1 MKRMKKILALLL
13 AAVMVM
19 GMCMTA
25 FAEDGDDSTTGNTEG
40 TEGTGNTGNTTEP
53 EKPAFSKPTA
63 DDKSKASV
71 VNINQAGVTV
81 TAYQVVKANYN
92 DKGFTGYSWVEGTDY
107 NGKRELFVETT
118 TDQGTTRT
126 LNIDEDAIVYLA
138 GKAKEKDS
146 EGKGILGDG
155 VPMTQVG
162 ETTTYSA
169 ELAAGSYVV
178 LVTGSNDIIY
188 NPMLVGVYYTTTGS
202 GDSNSLVTEELD
214 ATTAWDLLA
223 QDGFVK
229 SSEPGIEKKIVG
241 SGSNNDHG
249 DDVAIGDTVSF
260 RIDTKMPSYSDQYTD
275 PKFNVSDEISK
286 GLTYVADTLKIYVKT
301 VVDGKENL
309 TPMANSAWSFATDKE
324 FSAGT
329 REFKV
334 VFATDYIKA
343 NQGTDIVITYQ
354 ATLNDKA
361 GINFDPNTNK
371 ATLEYSN
378 NPDPNE
384 ELKTKDDTTYHY
396 TFGIDAKLYG
406 QGSEEWNK
414 FTEEL
419 LKTGET
425 VKVDLGNGTIVE
437 QPKLLPG
444 AEFTLTRADG
454 KTYTTVSDEKGYLSF
469 TGLDAG
475 TYTLQET
482 KAPEGYSLN
491 NAEIPVEI
499 EALYNEDGTLQSYSI
514 KVDGKK
520 TSTYTA
526 TYDATTKK
534 VTNIDCT
541 PEHENDWSD
550 VSDTHEIKNTKLAQL
565 PSTGGIG
572 TTIFTIGGCAIM
584 IIAAGLFFATRRKTD
599 K

>member
-1 MKRMKKILALLL
+1 MKKMKKIFAMLL
-13 AAVMVM
+13 AVVMVM
-19 GMCMTA
+19 GMSLTA
-25 FAEDGDDSTTGNTEG
+25 FAEEGDTTTGQENPP
-40 TEGTGNTGNTTEP
+40 TTT
-53 EKPAFSKPTA
+53 ASKPSNGDA
-63 DDKSKASV
+63 LKASV
-71 VNINQAGVTV
+71 TNIKQAGVTV

-92 DKGFTGYSWVEGTDY
+92 DKGFTGYSWVDGTGY
-107 NGKRELFVETT
+107 NEDATKRDLFVDTVTAE
-118 TDQGTTRT
+118 GTTRT
-126 LNIDEDAIVYLA
+126 LNINEEAIVYLA
-138 GKAKEKDS
+138 GLAKAGEL
-146 EGKGILGDG
+146 GAGITMELQAG
-155 VPMTQVG
+155 
-162 ETTTYSA
+162 TTTYSK

-202 GDSNSLVTEELD
+202 GDSNSLVTDALD
-214 ATTAWDLLA
+214 ATSSWTLLA

-229 SSEPGIEKKIVG
+229 SSEPDIEKKIEG

-260 RIDTKMPSYSDQYTD
+260 RIDTQMPSYSDQYTA
-275 PKFNVSDEISK
+275 PQFNISDEISE
-286 GLTYVADTLKIYVKT
+286 GLTYVADTLHVYVKT
-301 VVDGKENL
+301 MGIDDATGEEKEVL
-309 TPMANSAWSFATDKE
+309 TELEKGTDTWDFDTDKE
-324 FSAGT
+324 FSADK
-329 REFKV
+329 REFKIK
-334 VFATDYIKA
+334 FATAYIKA
-343 NQGTDIVITYQ
+343 NQGADIVIKYD
-354 ATLNDKA
+354 AKLNEKA

-378 NPDPNE
+378 NPNPDE
-384 ELKTKDDTTYHY
+384 DLKTKDDTTYHY
-396 TFGIDAKLYG
+396 TFGIDADLYG
-406 QGSEEWNK
+406 QGGEEWNK

-419 LKTGET
+419 LKTGEI

-437 QPKLLPG
+437 RPKRLPG

-454 KTYTTVSDEKGYLSF
+454 KSYTTVSDDNGYLSF

-491 NAEIPVEI
+491 DAKIPVEI
-499 EALYNEDGTLQSYSI
+499 TATYNEDGTLNNYVI
-514 KVDGKK
+514 KVNNQE

-526 TYDATTKK
+526 TYDTTTKK
-534 VTNIDCT
+534 VTNIKVE
-541 PEHENDWSD
+541 PGHENDWSD
-550 VSDTHEIKNTKLAQL
+550 VSDTHEIKNTKLAAL

-584 IIAAGLFFATRRKTD
+584 IVAAGLFFATRRKAD

>member
-1 MKRMKKILALLL
+1 MKKMKKIFAMLL
-13 AAVMVM
+13 AVVMVM
-19 GMCMTA
+19 GMSLTA
-25 FAEDGDDSTTGNTEG
+25 FAEEGDTTTGQENPPT
-40 TEGTGNTGNTTEP
+40 TTG
-53 EKPAFSKPTA
+53 SKPTNG
-63 DDKSKASV
+63 DVLKASV
-71 VNINQAGVTV
+71 TNIKQAGVTV

-92 DKGFTGYSWVEGTDY
+92 DKGFTGYSWVDATGYNEGA
-107 NGKRELFVETT
+107 NKRDLFVDTVTAE
-118 TDQGTTRT
+118 GTTRT
-126 LNIDEDAIVYLA
+126 LNINEDAIVYLA
-138 GKAKEKDS
+138 GLAKTGTLG
-146 EGKGILGDG
+146 EGITMDLQAD
-155 VPMTQVG
+155 
-162 ETTTYSA
+162 TTTYSK

-202 GDSNSLVTEELD
+202 GDSNSLVTDALD
-214 ATTAWDLLA
+214 ATSSWTLLA

-229 SSEPGIEKKIVG
+229 SSEPDIEKKIEG

-260 RIDTKMPSYSDQYTD
+260 RIDTQMPSYSDQYTA
-275 PKFNVSDEISK
+275 PQFNISDEISE
-286 GLTYVADTLKIYVKT
+286 GLTYEAKTLQVYVKT
-301 VVDGKENL
+301 MGTDDVTGAEKEVL
-309 TPMANSAWSFATDKE
+309 TKLEEGADTWNFDTDKE
-324 FSAGT
+324 FSADK
-329 REFKV
+329 REFKIK
-334 VFATDYIKA
+334 FATAYIKA
-343 NQGTDIVITYQ
+343 NQGVDIVIKYD
-354 ATLNDKA
+354 AKLNENA

-384 ELKTKDDTTYHY
+384 DLKTKDDITYHY
-396 TFGIDAKLYG
+396 TFGIDANLYG

-419 LKTGET
+419 LKTGEI

-437 QPKLLPG
+437 RPKRLPG
-444 AEFTLTRADG
+444 AEFTLTREDG
-454 KTYTTVSDEKGYLSF
+454 KTYTTVSDDNGYLSF

-491 NAEIPVEI
+491 DAQIPVEI
-499 EALYNEDGTLQSYSI
+499 TATYNEDGTLNNYVI
-514 KVDGKK
+514 KVNNHE

-526 TYDATTKK
+526 TYETTTKK
-534 VTNIDCT
+534 VTNIKVEPGHD
-541 PEHENDWSD
+541 NDWSD

-584 IIAAGLFFATRRKTD
+584 IVAAGLFFATRRKAD

>member
-25 FAEDGDDSTTGNTEG
+25 FAEDGEGTTGNTEG
-40 TEGTGNTGNTTEP
+40 TEGTGDTGDTTEP
-53 EKPAFSKPTA
+53 EVPAGPKPTM
-63 DDKSKASV
+63 DDKLEASII
-71 VNINQAGVTV
+71 NIKQTGVTV

-92 DKGFTGYSWVEGTDY
+92 DKGFTGYSWVEGTGY

-118 TDQGTTRT
+118 TAQGTTRT
-126 LNIDEDAIVYLA
+126 LNIDEAAIVDLA
-138 GKAKEKDS
+138 GKAKTDA
-146 EGKGILGDG
+146 LGTG
-155 VPMTQVG
+155 VTMTQVG
-162 ETTTYSA
+162 DTTTYSA

-202 GDSNSLVTEELD
+202 GDSNSLVTEDLD

-229 SSEPGIEKKIVG
+229 SSEPDIEKKIVDPD
-241 SGSNNDHG
+241 SRNDHG

-260 RIDTKMPSYSDQYTD
+260 RIDTTMPSYSDQYTD

-301 VVDGKENL
+301 VENGEEVL
-309 TPMANSAWSFATDKE
+309 TEMESSAWSFATDMG
-324 FSAGT
+324 FSADKNK
-329 REFKV
+329 FKV

-343 NQGTDIVITYQ
+343 NQGTDIVIEYQ
-354 ATLNDKA
+354 ATLNEDA

-419 LKTGET
+419 LKTGEI

-491 NAEIPVEI
+491 DAEIPVVI
-499 EALYNEDGTLQSYSI
+499 TATYNDDGTLNSYSI
-514 KVDGKK
+514 KVNNKN